1 MNPLVSILI
10 PVFNQNEEHFRQCV
24 QSALDQ
30 TYDNYEIVISD
41 NHSTNGLAKVIEE
54 FNDKKIRLVKP
65 PVFLSMNAN
74 FSFAGANAHSESKYY
89 SFLSSDDLLYPTAI
103 TELVALLESDP
114 QVVFAAGNIH
124 RCMEPPTDIETTN
137 FLIRPLTQ
145 STRKLD
151 DEQALRV
158 ICPWRMAS
166 TWMAGDLIRA
176 SAYKKTGGL
185 AQCNYLANGDQWL
198 TKELLQHGKLGLI
211 DKPLAFYRMRPPGVD
226 AADGDRSLGI
236 IMDNLSYYTDLRHT
250 AQKLNNKGV
259 LSTIAQ
265 AKWKF
270 RFTAISL
277 LLINRG
283 NKVAYPAEKSD
294 AFNKYIHTHT
304 GALFKFAIATA
315 MHLPYILAVPA
326 KHLILK
332 LRNMKFKLNKGA
344 FS

>member
-30 TYDNYEIVISD
+30 TYDRCEIVISD
-41 NHSTNGLAKVIEE
+41 NHSTNGLAKVFGE
-54 FNDKKIRLVKP
+54 FNDEKIRLIKP
-65 PVFLSMNAN
+65 PAFLSMNDN
-74 FSFAGANAHSESKYY
+74 FAFAAANAHSESKYY

-114 QVVFAAGNIH
+114 EVVFAAGNIH
-124 RCMEPPTDIETTN
+124 RCAQPPTDIAAKN
-137 FLIRPLTQ
+137 FLIRPQTQ

-151 DEQALRV
+151 DEQVIRV

-185 AQCNYLANGDQWL
+185 AKCNYLANGDQWL

-211 DKPLAFYRMRPPGVD
+211 DKPLAFYRMRPAGVN

-236 IMDNLSYYTDLRHT
+236 IMDNLSYYTDLRHN
-250 AQKLNNKGV
+250 AQKLNSKSV
-259 LSTIAQ
+259 LSNIAR
-265 AKWKF
+265 ANWRF
-270 RFTAISL
+270 HFTAISL

-283 NKVAYPAEKSD
+283 NKVVYPAGKSA
-294 AFNKYIHTHT
+294 AFNKFINTHA
-304 GALFKFAIATA
+304 GALFKFTVAAA
-315 MHLPYILAVPA
+315 MHLPHIFAFPA

-332 LRNMKFKLNKGA
+332 LQNMKAKLNKGA
-344 FS
+344 FF